1 MPKKKYQPK
10 PLDTST
16 IVLDEA
22 ILALTEILASNT
34 HDVWA
39 QRKLAEGWKY
49 GASISNEKMTTPYL
63 VPYQDLPEEIKEY
76 DRSTAVETL
85 KLIVALG
92 YQVRKAG

>member
-1 MPKKKYQPK
+1 
-10 PLDTST
+10 
-16 IVLDEA
+16 
-22 ILALTEILASNT
+22 
-34 HDVWA
+34 
-39 QRKLAEGWKY
+39 
-49 GASISNEKMTTPYL
+49 MTTPYL